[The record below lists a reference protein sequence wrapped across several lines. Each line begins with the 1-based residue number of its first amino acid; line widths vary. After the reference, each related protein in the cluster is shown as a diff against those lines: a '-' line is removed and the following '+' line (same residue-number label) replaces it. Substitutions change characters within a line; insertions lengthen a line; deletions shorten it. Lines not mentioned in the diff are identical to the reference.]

1 MYCVYGKG
9 VVRVQSSALP
19 LFVGEGRG
27 TELQAAA
34 FHKRH
39 PGQLQA
45 AGAGC
50 LLQDSVGWH
59 CEKCCQGPGGNGK
72 FWFAFSAVV
81 QLQMGGLG

>member
-27 TELQAAA
+27 TEPQAAA
-34 FHKRH
+34 FHKHH

-45 AGAGC
+45 AGA
-50 LLQDSVGWH
+50 
-59 CEKCCQGPGGNGK
+59 CCRI
-72 FWFAFSAVV
+72 
-81 QLQMGGLG
+81 L